1 MSLTEVILIILGI
14 LLLVLSYLLPA
25 KSRGR
30 EEAGIKIDEGLI
42 KGLVEKQV
50 REEKKHINDMVDET
64 LTYSMEKTER
74 TMERLTNE
82 KIMAINEYSDQVLE
96 SIHKTHQ
103 EVIFLYD
110 MLNDKH
116 DNFVGTVS
124 DATKKMKEIKQEVED
139 IRIAVKESAIVSPVG
154 IRDEE
159 EKREIDEFGEKEMR
173 QVPDIGDE
181 AEFVPI
187 MPKKAETLDRVLQEA
202 KEIPKDENGMFP
214 KEEVSYNENQSYN
227 NNDKILRMH
236 KLGMSKKAIAKELGL
251 GIGEVKLVIGLF
263 EQS

>member
-25 KSRGR
+25 KSGNK
-30 EEAGIKIDEGLI
+30 EEDGIKIDEGLI
-42 KGLVEKQV
+42 KGLVEKEV
-50 REEKKHINDMVDET
+50 REEKKHINDMVEET

-74 TMERLTNE
+74 AMERLTNE

-96 SIHKTHQ
+96 SIHKAHQ

-139 IRIAVKESAIVSPVG
+139 IRIAVKEASAVSPGDSAGEIEKGKTEEAWENEMKQTSAIN
-154 IRDEE
+154 EE
-159 EKREIDEFGEKEMR
+159 
-173 QVPDIGDE
+173 Q
-181 AEFVPI
+181 EFVPI
-187 MPKKAETLDRVLQEA
+187 APKRAETLDRVFQEA
-202 KEIPKDENGMFP
+202 KEIPKV
-214 KEEVSYNENQSYN
+214 EEMPQREEPHQGYN
-227 NNDKILRMH
+227 NNEKILRMH

-251 GIGEVKLVIGLF
+251 GVGEVKLVIDLF

>member
-1 MSLTEVILIILGI
+1 MSLTEVILIVLGI

-25 KSRGR
+25 KSGNR

-42 KGLVEKQV
+42 KGLVEKEV
-50 REEKKHINDMVDET
+50 REEKRHINDMVEET

-96 SIHKTHQ
+96 SIHKAHQ

-139 IRIAVKESAIVSPVG
+139 IRIAVKESAVLSPEDIIG
-154 IRDEE
+154 EREKDEVWDNEIKQSSAMSE
-159 EKREIDEFGEKEMR
+159 E
-173 QVPDIGDE
+173 Q
-181 AEFVPI
+181 EFVPI

-202 KEIPKDENGMFP
+202 KEIPKAGEGMP
-214 KEEVSYNENQSYN
+214 QQEEANQSYN
-227 NNDKILRMH
+227 NNEKILRMH

-251 GIGEVKLVIGLF
+251 GVGEVKLVIDLF

>member
-1 MSLTEVILIILGI
+1 MSLTEVVLIILGI

-25 KSRGR
+25 KGAGRG
-30 EEAGIKIDEGLI
+30 EAGIKIDEELI
-42 KGLVEKQV
+42 KGLVEKAV

-74 TMERLTNE
+74 AMERLTNE

-96 SIHKTHQ
+96 SIHKAHQ

-139 IRIAVKESAIVSPVG
+139 IRIAVKESAAIHPGG
-154 IRDEE
+154 ISEA
-159 EKREIDEFGEKEMR
+159 EKRETEESEETEIKRISDGSEE
-173 QVPDIGDE
+173 P
-181 AEFVPI
+181 EFVPI
-187 MPKKAETLDRVLQEA
+187 MPQKAEALDRVLQEA
-202 KEIPKDENGMFP
+202 KEMPKDENGMFQ
-214 KEEVSYNENQSYN
+214 KEEASHKGNQSYN
-227 NNDKILRMH
+227 NNEKILRMH
-236 KLGMSKKAIAKELGL
+236 KLGMSNKAIARELGL
-251 GIGEVKLVIGLF
+251 GVGEVKLVIGLY
-263 EQS
+263 EQP